1 MLDYSKHPKRIQKFK
16 ETGDLNPIYKNEF
29 DRAWLSDDV
38 VYANSKELT
47 KITISLQDF
56 ERYG

>member
-1 MLDYSKHPKRIQKFK
+1 MLYYSKHRKRIQKFK

-29 DRAWLSDDV
+29 DRAWLSDDA

-47 KITISLQDF
+47 KITISL
-56 ERYG
+56 